1 MSIKLAGTPHASCA
15 CAGRHIPAKHA
26 RQAPARSWKARRSL
40 WRQWQL
46 HHQPAPQRSRL
57 QAVRACVRAVRI
69 GAENREGGGCGG
81 GFPAGGA
88 GGAGRRTAA
97 SLPPV
102 SIATSGAVG
111 AAAAAVSSAPLWR
124 GGDQSAR
131 WRRKRRAR
139 GERGV
144 GTDAPA
150 SPRGRL
156 PARPV
161 GPFVLPLPNE
171 VLFLPISRDQRGAVW
186 RRNGAQLQILNRQA
200 SPP

>member
-15 CAGRHIPAKHA
+15 RAGRHIPANPA

-40 WRQWQL
+40 WRQRQI
-46 HHQPAPQRSRL
+46 HQQPAPQRSRL

-69 GAENREGGGCGG
+69 GAENREGGSCGG
-81 GFPAGGA
+81 GFPAGEGC
-88 GGAGRRTAA
+88 GAGRRTAA

-124 GGDQSAR
+124 GGAIQAPDG
-131 WRRKRRAR
+131 RRKRRAR

-144 GTDAPA
+144 GTGAPA
-150 SPRGRL
+150 SLLEGL

-171 VLFLPISRDQRGAVW
+171 VLFFSHLARSARGSL
-186 RRNGAQLQILNRQA
+186 AQK
-200 SPP
+200 

>member
-1 MSIKLAGTPHASCA
+1 MRSGARQLSIKLAGTPHASCA
-15 CAGRHIPAKHA
+15 RAGRHIPANPE

-46 HHQPAPQRSRL
+46 HPQPAPQRSRL

-111 AAAAAVSSAPLWR
+111 AAAVAVSSAPLWR
-124 GGDQSAR
+124 GVITATECG
-131 WRRKRRAR
+131 
-139 GERGV
+139 G
-144 GTDAPA
+144 
-150 SPRGRL
+150 
-156 PARPV
+156 
-161 GPFVLPLPNE
+161 
-171 VLFLPISRDQRGAVW
+171 
-186 RRNGAQLQILNRQA
+186 NGARAA
-200 SPP
+200 SGAWERAHRHLCVEVCLRDLGRRPTSSRSPSLHAAS